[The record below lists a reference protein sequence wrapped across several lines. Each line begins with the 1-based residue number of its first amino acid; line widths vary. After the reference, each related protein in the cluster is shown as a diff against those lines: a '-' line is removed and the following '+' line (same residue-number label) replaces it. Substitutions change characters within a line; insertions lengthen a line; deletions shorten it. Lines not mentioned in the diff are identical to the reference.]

1 MHILIENSETQ
12 EYLVDQDRWT
22 KNPTEGR
29 RFSGTTAALKVAK
42 TQPLGRFNIV
52 GHIPGTFQVVNL
64 DHGRGRGAGA
74 APAASN

>member
-12 EYLVDQDRWT
+12 EYLVGEDRWT
-22 KNPTEGR
+22 RNPREGR
-29 RFSGTTAALKVAK
+29 RFASTTAAFKMAR

-64 DHGRGRGAGA
+64 DAGRGRGVGP
-74 APAASN
+74 APAAAS